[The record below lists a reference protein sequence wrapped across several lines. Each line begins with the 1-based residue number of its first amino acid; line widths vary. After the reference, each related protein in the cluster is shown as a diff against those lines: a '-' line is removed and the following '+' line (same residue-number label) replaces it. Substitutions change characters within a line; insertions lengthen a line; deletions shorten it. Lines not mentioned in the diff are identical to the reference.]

1 MALFASLPMYDL
13 PEIKASTDVYWQR
26 LAESFA
32 DHGIGD
38 NALPQQLTRES
49 DPHLDWLR
57 PETIFSQT
65 CGLPYVRDLR
75 GQVTLLGSPAYDI
88 DCAPGSYFSVVIVRE
103 DEHREDIADYASKR
117 FAFNDRRSQS
127 GFAAFFSL
135 LNEQNIAGLPSE
147 MVDSGA
153 HLQSIEMVAEGKA
166 DIAAIDAV
174 TYALAIRHRDA
185 ADRVKV
191 IANTE
196 VTPSLPYISSLAFA
210 DRKAEI
216 VNAIIQ
222 AMAALPETVRND
234 LLITGFNERV
244 DGDYDGIRTKWDK
257 LVELGRHHL

>member
-1 MALFASLPMYDL
+1 MALIASLPMYDL

-32 DHGIGD
+32 DHGLGHT
-38 NALPQQLTRES
+38 LPQQLTRES

-57 PETIFSQT
+57 PEMIFSQT

-75 GQVTLLGSPAYDI
+75 RQVTLLGSAAYDI

-103 DEHREDIADYASKR
+103 DDLSEDIADYASKR
-117 FAFNDRRSQS
+117 LAFNDRRSQS
-127 GFAAFFSL
+127 GFAAYFSL
-135 LNEQNIAGLPSE
+135 LNEQNIAGLPTE
-147 MVDSGA
+147 MIESGA
-153 HLQSIEMVAEGKA
+153 HLRSIEMVAEGKA

-174 TYALAIRHRDA
+174 TYALALRHRDSA
-185 ADRVKV
+185 RRVKV

-210 DRKAEI
+210 NRKAEI

-222 AMAALPETVRND
+222 TMAAFPETVRND

-244 DGDYDGIRTKWDK
+244 DADYDGIRTKWDK
-257 LVELGRHHL
+257 LVELGHYHL